1 MGFPMMLYFLLKVE
15 RLTAIMI
22 DKITNNN
29 TLKETTTEDDGNLG
43 TDLEL
48 TYK

>member
-1 MGFPMMLYFLLKVE
+1 MMLYFLLKVE
-15 RLTAIMI
+15 RLTAIMV

-29 TLKETTTEDDGNLG
+29 ILKETTTENDGNLG
-43 TDLEL
+43 TDLGL

>member
-15 RLTAIMI
+15 RLTAIMV

-29 TLKETTTEDDGNLG
+29 ILKETTTENDGKLG
-43 TDLEL
+43 TDLGL